1 MVASIVVSVASS
13 TLPRVE
19 VIVDVECEFVKK
31 CVKKCCIEITFN
43 REVTS
48 CSDVCLG

>member
-1 MVASIVVSVASS
+1 MVASIVVSIALS

-19 VIVDVECEFVKK
+19 VIVDVEYKF
-31 CVKKCCIEITFN
+31 VKKCCIEITCN